1 MGIAGGQGE
10 RPAGLK
16 PRGFTPPRSGW
27 ETGVEDLKRPRRIYP
42 PFSFFLFF
50 FLVFFFFHPSPLI
63 YPPFSVIRSKE
74 GTGVLV
80 RAPGQVS
87 SEGTDS
93 LNLGGGRPEGA
104 GNGSQE
110 ER

>member
-1 MGIAGGQGE
+1 MGVAGGQGE
-10 RPAGLK
+10 RPAGLE

-27 ETGVEDLKRPRRIYP
+27 ETGVGDLKRPRK
-42 PFSFFLFF
+42 
-50 FLVFFFFHPSPLI
+50 I
-63 YPPFSVIRSKE
+63 YPPFSVVRSKE

-104 GNGSQE
+104 ENGSQE

>member
-1 MGIAGGQGE
+1 MGVAGGQGE
-10 RPAGLK
+10 RPAVLK
-16 PRGFTPPRSGW
+16 PRVFTPSRSGW
-27 ETGVEDLKRPRRIYP
+27 ETGVEDLKSPRRIY
-42 PFSFFLFF
+42 L
-50 FLVFFFFHPSPLI
+50 
-63 YPPFSVIRSKE
+63 PFSVVRSEE

>member
-10 RPAGLK
+10 RHAGLK

-42 PFSFFLFF
+42 PFSFFFF
-50 FLVFFFFHPSPLI
+50 NPSTLI